1 MEIYYV
7 NSKNET
13 AYLDRYPFKMLSDTS
28 LFDYE
33 WQYET
38 KRNNRVKNIKKT
50 TKTASVDPRLRLCNR
65 KSGKTLLW
73 QVLPAMLFL

>member
-50 TKTASVDPRLRLCNR
+50 TKTASVDI
-65 KSGKTLLW
+65 T
-73 QVLPAMLFL
+73 VLGHTHEEYYKNLAQLY